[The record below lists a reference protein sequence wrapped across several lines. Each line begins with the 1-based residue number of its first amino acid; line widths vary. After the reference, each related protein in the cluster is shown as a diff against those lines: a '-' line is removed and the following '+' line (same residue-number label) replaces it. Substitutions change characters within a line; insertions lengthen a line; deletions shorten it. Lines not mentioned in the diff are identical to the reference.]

1 MKTGTSLFSRSPLA
15 LLLFCVCSALVL
27 GPGGCS
33 CGKGGV
39 GGTLGSGGSFRPSAP
54 PSPGSPGYAA
64 AISGLYTGLIAVN
77 VSANDVAIANL
88 KKASA
93 IAPGEPMIWMALGL
107 AYLQQTDP
115 EKKNLNQAAD
125 ALDKAGTLQPNNS
138 MIVMLTAAL
147 EQRRG
152 STAQALILLRRA
164 AALDPKNVQALY
176 TLDKILEAQPNSK
189 AERIDVHKRLLEAQ
203 PENIAFMLFVML
215 DAADAGDRNQL
226 RLLAGRVEQR
236 IDIVPPAAR
245 IRLKELEQALA
256 GSSTQS
262 VYLPTTLF
270 RNLMVGTPAQREAV
284 AYLPSE
290 TKVARLPEMP
300 LVMQAPSPAPAFP
313 DGSLAFAVQPLAGT
327 GQGRWTQARTFTLV
341 PEISDNIAESFRNGA
356 HPVTVRPESAPVTL
370 LANGTTVQMAAA
382 NGRLLQSF
390 PFPGGPAA
398 LTPSPNSILIQDFT
412 YDFLPDIVL
421 AGPGGFRLYEQT
433 PSHTFTDVTARTKL
447 PASVTQGVFTGAWA
461 VDIEADGDLDIVLGA
476 AFGTPTVLQ
485 NNSDGTWEPTH
496 PFGGIEGLRAFAWGD
511 FDNDGDGDAA
521 ILDGK
526 GHLAVFENLR
536 GGRFRQW
543 KNLPA
548 DLGSV
553 TAISVADPTQRGTM
567 DVVALLETGAIVRLS
582 LRPDKSGWDSQEIA
596 VRTEAA
602 HDTSVRLLWSDLDN
616 NGAVDLIVSGDT
628 GTKIFLGNAQGRL
641 DPLTTFVEEAV
652 WGVDETT
659 ANGLPDLIGLDAKG
673 RPVRLVNGCK
683 KSYHWM
689 ELRPRARYLAVDAK
703 GHETGDNRINPFGVG
718 SEAAVRA
725 GLLYQKVTVTGP
737 TLHIG
742 LGENLQADAVRL
754 LWTNGASQA
763 EFQPD
768 LKTNLAYIVS
778 QRIIDSSCP
787 WLFAWNGRQMSLVT
801 DCIWRS
807 PLGLR
812 INAQGTAGIGQ
823 TQDWVKIR
831 GDQLV
836 PHDGFYDLRI
846 TAELWETHFFD
857 YLALTTVDH
866 PADTDIWVDERF
878 SVPQQ
883 PPLKIYT
890 TTKARPVARATDDTG
905 QDVTAIVRERDG
917 HYLATFGV
925 GQYQGVTRDHYV
937 QIDLPPDALVD
948 KPLAL
953 IATGWLHPT
962 DSNINIAL
970 SQGQHAPPQGL
981 SLEIPDGRGGWKVAR
996 PGLGFPE
1003 GKIKT
1008 VFLDISGLFAPGT
1021 PHQVRLRTNLEIYWD
1036 YIAWAAILPDTTPR
1050 RETRLA
1056 ATVADLHFRGWSAL
1070 KPTDPTQ
1077 PDMPD
1082 YDRMSGTAP
1091 RWLDLE
1097 GYCTRFGD
1105 VLPLLSAI
1113 DDRYVIMN
1121 SGDELSLRFPE
1132 QKPPASGMVRD
1143 YVLIGDGWVKDG
1155 NFNTAFPTTIIPLPD
1170 HTMHDYIRPP
1180 TTLENDPVYLRH
1192 ADDWKTYHTRYIHPG
1207 EFLDALKPYVTP

>member
-1 MKTGTSLFSRSPLA
+1 MTTGTSPFSRLPLS
-15 LLLFCVCSALVL
+15 LLLLLVSAALVL

-33 CGKGGV
+33 CGKGNL
-39 GGTLGSGGSFRPSAP
+39 TGSGGSFSPPAP
-54 PSPGSPGYAA
+54 PAPGTPQYVQ
-64 AISGLYTGLIAVN
+64 AISGLYTGLIAIN
-77 VSANDVAIANL
+77 VSANGVAIAEL
-88 KKASA
+88 TDAAKV
-93 IAPGEPMIWMALGL
+93 APGEPMIWAALGV
-107 AYLQQTDP
+107 AYLQINDATKTD
-115 EKKNLNQAAD
+115 KAAD
-125 ALDKAGTLQPNNS
+125 ALDKAKSLKPDNS
-138 MIVMLTAAL
+138 LIVMLTAAL

-152 STAQALILLRRA
+152 NTAQALTLLRRA
-164 AALDPKNVQALY
+164 VTLDPKNVQALF
-176 TLDKILEAQPNSK
+176 TLDKMLEAQPNSG
-189 AERIDVHKRLLEAQ
+189 AERIDIHKKLLEAQ
-203 PENIAFMLFVML
+203 PDNIAFLLFVMQ

-226 RLLAGRVEQR
+226 RALIDRVKQHIE
-236 IDIVPPAAR
+236 IVPPAAR
-245 IRLKELEQALA
+245 ARLKALEQILA
-256 GSSTQS
+256 GSSAQPLA
-262 VYLPTTLF
+262 VPTTLF
-270 RNLMVGTPAQREAV
+270 RNLMVNTPGYKQAL
-284 AYLPSE
+284 AYLPSAK
-290 TKVARLPEMP
+290 TVARLPEMP
-300 LVMQAPSPAPAFP
+300 LIMQAPSPTPAVP
-313 DGSLAFAVQPLAGT
+313 DGSVAFAARPLPGAS
-327 GQGRWTQARTFTLV
+327 QGKWSQARTFTPV
-341 PEISDNIAESFRNGA
+341 PEISQKIADTFRSNA
-356 HPVTVRPESAPVTL
+356 RPVTARPESPTASV
-370 LANGTTVQMAAA
+370 LANGTTVQMTAADGHA
-382 NGRLLQSF
+382 IQTF

-398 LTPSPNSILIQDFT
+398 LTPSPDSILIQDFT
-412 YDFLPDIVL
+412 YDFLPDMAL

-433 PSHTFTDVTARTKL
+433 PKHTFADVTARTKL
-447 PASVTQGVFTGAWA
+447 PASVTQGVYTGAWA

-476 AFGTPTVLQ
+476 ALGTPTVLQ

-496 PFGGIEGLRAFAWGD
+496 PFTGIEGLRAFAWGD

-521 ILDGK
+521 VIDGQ

-536 GGRFRQW
+536 GGKFRPW

-548 DLGSV
+548 DLGKV
-553 TAISVADPTQRGTM
+553 TSISVADPTRRGTM
-567 DVVALLETGAIVRLS
+567 DIVALLETGSIVRLS
-582 LRPDKSGWDSQEIA
+582 LRPDGSGWDQQEIA
-596 VRTEAA
+596 LRTEAA
-602 HDTSVRLLWSDLDN
+602 HDSSVRLLWADLDN

-628 GTKIFLGNAQGRL
+628 GTKIFLGNAAGKL
-641 DPLTTFVEEAV
+641 DPLTTIVEERV
-652 WGVDETT
+652 WGVDETP
-659 ANGLPDLIGLDAKG
+659 ANGLPDLIGLDPKG
-673 RPVRLVNGCK
+673 KPVRLVNGCK
-683 KSYHWM
+683 KGYHWM
-689 ELRPRARYLAVDAK
+689 NLRPRADFLAVDAQ
-703 GHETGDNRINPFGVG
+703 GHAEGDNRINPFGVG
-718 SEAAVRA
+718 SEATVRA
-725 GLLYQKVTVTGP
+725 GLLFQKVTVNGP
-737 TLHIG
+737 TLHFG
-742 LGENLQADAVRL
+742 LGDNAQADAVRL

-763 EFQPD
+763 EFRQD
-768 LKTNLAYIVS
+768 LKTNAVDLVS
-778 QRIIDSSCP
+778 QRPLTSSCP
-787 WLFAWNGRQMSLVT
+787 WLFAWDGKQMSLVT

-836 PHDGFYDLRI
+836 PHDGYYDLRI

-883 PPLKIYT
+883 PALKIYT

-905 QDVTAIVRERDG
+905 QDVTATVRERDG
-917 HYLATFGV
+917 RYLATFGV

-937 QIDLPPDALVD
+937 QVDLPPDAPVD

-962 DSNINIAL
+962 DSNINLAL
-970 SQGQHAPPQGL
+970 SQGHHAPPQGL
-981 SLEIPDGRGGWKVAR
+981 SLEIPDGRGGWKVAK

-1008 VFLDISGLFAPGT
+1008 VFLDISGLFAPGI

-1036 YIAWAAILPDTTPR
+1036 YIGWGTILPDTASR

-1056 ATVADLHFRGWSAL
+1056 PTVADLHFRGWSAL
-1070 KPTDPTQ
+1070 KPTNPTQ

-1082 YDRMSGTAP
+1082 YDRLNGTAQ

-1105 VLPLLSAI
+1105 VLPLLSGI

-1132 QKPPASGMVRD
+1132 QKAPASGMVRD

-1170 HTMHDYIRPP
+1170 HAMHDYVRPP
-1180 TTLENDPVYLRH
+1180 TTLEEDPVYRRH

-1207 EFLDALKPYVTP
+1207 ELLDALKPYTEP